1 MSALNILKLK
11 RILHIT
17 TASIFVLSLFITSLY
32 LPYITLSGSKMTTG
46 GYFMGYCFLI
56 IVYCFISLVISALI
70 EVFIQKLSGKET
82 HFISG
87 VFSIGEEIKYIYD
100 SNSGYY
106 IGILDDTDGK
116 LKLTV
121 YKQNIL
127 SLTEIFYIDLV
138 YCINE
143 EDIKNNLKILF
154 DNMDRENNFKK
165 SKRKYSTQYE
175 HFKNWD
181 GYVDKQSRRDGFL
194 DKFL

>member
-165 SKRKYSTQYE
+165 SIDRIK
-175 HFKNWD
+175 
-181 GYVDKQSRRDGFL
+181 
-194 DKFL
+194 